1 MKRKLLAL
9 LLTLAMIMSLVPTV
23 ALAAEGDSTSADSVE
38 STDSNE
44 NTDAEKAIT
53 FEAGSA
59 LTYAENTIVV
69 AANAAAPTLA
79 TPALKANGTDVAAGS
94 SVFEWVCGKLT
105 HNPGGSWSWAE
116 TTFDSSSAGEYTYRM
131 KLKDGYVYTDGTHP
145 SNEEGYISSA
155 NYALPQIRVIVK
167 PAEPL
172 VLSATVT
179 SSSADGLKN
188 AVQANLPSGKSF
200 ADITSLTVT
209 TADGA
214 TLYWTDERMGRYA
227 DPMNEEDAFSFL
239 LDECYNLTSLNL
251 SGAKLKA
258 SSHSSYEYQGGT
270 AANPIG
276 STLTTY
282 NVPTDGTWF
291 PAEALYRERT
301 RRTDGGVG
309 TGMKIM
315 ACLESLALPEG
326 TTVIGMKSVRY
337 TPNLT
342 SITIPASVVEISH
355 MAFENTPDGTATAPV
370 TFAENSSLET
380 LGNYVFARRGTREL
394 SLPAKLKSIGG
405 NCFAS
410 SGITAVTIPGTVTE
424 IGSSAFKSCGNLAT
438 VELSLPAGLKSI
450 GGNCFASSGITAVTI
465 PGTVTEIGSS
475 AFKSCGNLATVDL
488 TAVSDSI
495 SIGTNA
501 FKEMASGSTIKVA
514 NVTMKNNLANKYT
527 ANNTTIVNAAEFTD
541 ETTGLVYD
549 TSTGEA
555 IVMGWTAPTG
565 FNRTL
570 AIPSTVKNPN
580 NNTEYAVTAIADGA
594 NATKGV
600 FANGT
605 TIKSVS
611 LGNNLKEIGNYAF
624 FGCAG
629 ITEITIPAS
638 VTRIGNFAFSHAG
651 RVSDKGLTKVTFEK
665 SSASVT
671 IGSRAFAQNGLLT
684 LFDASQRP
692 ISMES
697 MTLVNSSGAGL
708 VVKIN
713 QASKIGPGVFM
724 NNGNVTAIFLDSDT
738 LELDPWAF
746 LSNDKGETAYSSL
759 YSGAVIYVDDETTK
773 ELLKDSSGNLKFK
786 NSTTIKGSERKV
798 NNFIIAVTNGGT
810 FADNTAFAVNKLPT
824 PVKAG
829 YTFGGWYTNAEC
841 TEGNLTQNTNGIY
854 NASSSA
860 TGTVYYAKWQLAN
873 NFVEIT
879 YDSNMA
885 GESSKVI
892 ATAKN
897 GTAYTS
903 ANLFTRA
910 GYSFKGWNTAANG
923 NGTTYNAGDS
933 LPTSANLTLYAQW
946 TLDKPTISSSGTTT
960 AVYGNTVTLTADT
973 AATGAS
979 YQWYKDGAAIAD
991 EINSSLTLTD
1001 VADSGAYTVKI
1012 TVGTDTATS
1021 EPTTVTITQAIP
1033 DIKISADQT
1042 SLTGGG
1048 DVKLTVTV
1056 VPTTEGSVTVTC
1068 DNDITVTPNENS
1080 TFSATLPNESK
1091 TYTFKASY
1099 TGAENGNYSDKNA
1112 ECTVTVTRRSSGSSG
1127 SSNPTYSVTT
1137 PSKSEN
1143 GGVAVSSKNAR
1154 KGDTVTVTVTPDAG
1168 YQLDKLTVTDK
1179 NGTMLKLTDKGDGKY
1194 SFTMPD
1200 GKVEVKAVF
1209 AKEVKTSPFGD
1220 VSTDAYYY
1228 KAVQWAQ
1235 EKGITDGISSDL
1247 FGPKQPCTRSQ
1258 IVTFLWRAAGSPEP
1272 KGTAAGMT
1280 DVVPGSYYAKAVA
1293 WAVENG
1299 ITTGTAE
1306 GTFSPDATCTRA
1318 QAVTFLARAQNA
1330 KATGKT
1336 AFSDVPADSYFADAV
1351 AWAQANGVT
1360 TGTSETTFSPDS
1372 DCTRAQIVTFLYR
1385 ANQGT

>member
-1 MKRKLLAL
+1 MDSTMSLKASFYLSLSRKRGKKIGALGGNNMKRKLLAL

-23 ALAAEGDSTSADSVE
+23 ALAAEGSTSADPAE

-44 NTDAEKAIT
+44 NTNAEKTIT
-53 FEAGSA
+53 FSAGSA
-59 LTYAENTIVV
+59 LTYAENTVV
-69 AANAAAPTLA
+69 VDANGDEPTLA
-79 TPALKANGTDVAAGS
+79 TPALKEGKDDVTDG
-94 SVFEWVCGKLT
+94 FEWVCGKLT
-105 HNPGGSWSWAE
+105 HNANGSWSWAKAS
-116 TTFDSSSAGEYTYRM
+116 FDSSSAGEYTYRM
-131 KLKDGYVYTDGTHP
+131 QLKDGYVYTDGAHS

-167 PAEPL
+167 P
-172 VLSATVT
+172 SARDAVTLNNVEVT

-188 AVQANLPSGKSF
+188 AVQAALPSGKSF

-214 TLYWTDERMGRYA
+214 TLYWTDQRMGRYA
-227 DPMNEEDAFSFL
+227 DPMSEEDAFSFL
-239 LDECYNLTSLNL
+239 LDECYNLTSLDL

-258 SSHSSYEYQGGT
+258 SSQSSYAYQGGT
-270 AANPIG
+270 TAKPNG
-276 STLTTY
+276 STATTY

-315 ACLESLALPEG
+315 ACLESLTLPKD

-342 SITIPASVVEISH
+342 SITIPASVVEISN
-355 MAFENTPDGTATAPV
+355 MAFQNTPDGTKTAPV
-370 TFAENSSLET
+370 TFAEKSSLET
-380 LGNYVFARRGTREL
+380 LGNYVFAQRGTGEL
-394 SLPAKLKSIGG
+394 SLPARLESIGG
-405 NCFAS
+405 NCFFS
-410 SGITAVTIPGTVTE
+410 SGITDVTIPGTVTE
-424 IGSSAFKSCGNLAT
+424 IGN
-438 VELSLPAGLKSI
+438 
-450 GGNCFASSGITAVTI
+450 
-465 PGTVTEIGSS
+465 S

-495 SIGTNA
+495 NIGSHA
-501 FKEMASGSTIKVA
+501 FDNMAKNSTIKVA
-514 NVTMKNNLANKYT
+514 NVTMKNMLAQNYTYT
-527 ANNTTIVNAAEFTD
+527 AANTSVVNTAEFTD
-541 ETTGLVYD
+541 KDTGLVCD

-555 IVMGWTAPTG
+555 IVVGWAAPTG
-565 FNRTL
+565 FSGTL
-570 AIPSTVKNPN
+570 TIPATVTNPN
-580 NNTEYAVTAIADGA
+580 DSKAYEVTAIADGS

-611 LGNNLKEIGNYAF
+611 LGSNLKKIGNYAF
-624 FGCAG
+624 YGCTG

-638 VTRIGNFAFSHAG
+638 VTRIGDYAFSHQTQVKSG
-651 RVSDKGLTKVTFEK
+651 GLTKVTFEK
-665 SSASVT
+665 SAASVT
-671 IGSRAFAQNGLLT
+671 IGSRAFAQNKFLT

-697 MTLVNSSGAGL
+697 MTLVNSSDDNL

-724 NNGNVTAIFLDSDT
+724 NNRNITAIFLDSDT
-738 LELDPWAF
+738 LELDTWAF
-746 LSNDKGETAYSSL
+746 LSGDKGKSAFGSL
-759 YSGAVIYVDDETTK
+759 KNGAVIYVDDETTK
-773 ELLKDSSGNLKFK
+773 ELLKDSSGDLTFT
-786 NSTTIKGSERKV
+786 NSTTINGSERKV

-810 FADNTAFAVNKLPT
+810 FADNTTFAANKLPT

-829 YTFGGWYTNAEC
+829 YTFGGWYTDAAC
-841 TEGNLTQNTNGIY
+841 TTGALTEGTDGTYKATG
-854 NASSSA
+854 SE
-860 TGTVYYAKWQLAN
+860 TGTVYYAKWMLADN
-873 NFVEIT
+873 NVEII
-879 YDSNMA
+879 YNPNISGGND
-885 GESSKVI
+885 
-892 ATAKN
+892 KN
-897 GTAYTS
+897 VVRVAVKGADTTVASALFSRTGYT
-903 ANLFTRA
+903 FT
-910 GYSFKGWNTAANG
+910 GWNTKTDGTG
-923 NGTTYNAGDS
+923 NAYKTGDTIKAS
-933 LPTSANLTLYAQW
+933 NMTLYAQW
-946 TLDKPTISSSGTTT
+946 TLDKPTISGTAT
-960 AVYGNTVTLTADT
+960 AVYGKEVTLTANT
-973 AATGAS
+973 AASGAS
-979 YQWYKDGAAIAD
+979 YQWYKDDVAIDGAAT
-991 EINSSLTLTD
+991 SSLKLSK

-1021 EPTTVTITQAIP
+1021 MPTTVTIDKATP
-1033 DIKISADQT
+1033 TVSISADQT
-1042 SLTGGG
+1042 SLTGSGT
-1048 DVKLTVTV
+1048 VKLTVTPNG
-1056 VPTTEGSVTVTC
+1056 VPTEGKIEVTC
-1068 DNDITVTPNENS
+1068 DNGITVNNKDGMFT
-1080 TFSATLPNESK
+1080 ATLPNETK
-1091 TYTFKASY
+1091 TYTFTASY
-1099 TGAENGNYSDKNA
+1099 AGDNNHNNA
-1112 ECTVTVTRRSSGSSG
+1112 KATCKVSVTHRSSGSSSG
-1127 SSNPTYSVTT
+1127 SSTTTSNSVSASTA
-1137 PSKSEN
+1137 SNGKVSLDKST
-1143 GGVAVSSKNAR
+1143 AK

-1179 NGTMLKLTDKGDGKY
+1179 NGTVLKLTDKGDGKY

-1209 AKEVKTSPFGD
+1209 AKEVETSPFGD

-1235 EKGITDGISSDL
+1235 EKGITDGIRSDL